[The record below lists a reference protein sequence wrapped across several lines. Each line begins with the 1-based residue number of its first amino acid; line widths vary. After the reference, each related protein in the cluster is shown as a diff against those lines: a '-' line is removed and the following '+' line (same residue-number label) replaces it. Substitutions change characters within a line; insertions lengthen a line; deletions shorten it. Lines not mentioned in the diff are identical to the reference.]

1 MEIQY
6 SRDYDVFVVT
16 NLGFKISIIDLRKIC
31 FNKTYTIYGMRFYAV
46 DNHDYTEIYIELSRR
61 CSALVAVRFKSTDVF
76 KIFGRSDRI
85 IETVIDD

>member
-6 SRDYDVFVVT
+6 NREYDAFVVT
-16 NLGFKISIIDLRKIC
+16 NLGFKISLIDLRKIC

-46 DNHDYTEIYIELSRR
+46 SNNINTEIYVELSRH
-61 CSALVAVRFKSTDVF
+61 CSALVAIRYTTDVF

-85 IETVIDD
+85 IETMVED